1 MLLPNKDTEK
11 TDYLQDWPSHY
22 YDIPTGSKRR
32 DALAFAKQ
40 QGLSTPADVYR
51 KKLCEKRFFSQN
63 STGTVD
69 SFLHAWMMIKA
80 SSAAG
85 SSFLQK
91 KKLTR
96 ELETY
101 MEALCLLHYEP
112 ESEEERMVLTEEWC
126 DFARYFI
133 SSCVGSKGYC
143 STLFGFVP
151 IKDAT
156 VAEKIAAEIQ
166 LVTRDYPARFGYE
179 EAFRPLHRI
188 LCDTYCSMIE
198 GGADYLN

>member
-1 MLLPNKDTEK
+1 MLLPNQDTGK
-11 TDYLQDWPSHY
+11 TDDLQDWPSHY
-22 YDIPTGSKRR
+22 YDIPTGARR
-32 DALAFAKQ
+32 MEALASAEQ
-40 QGLSTPADVYR
+40 QGLSTPADAYR
-51 KKLCEKRFFSQN
+51 RKLCEKRFFSQN

-91 KKLTR
+91 RRLTR

-101 MEALCLLHYEP
+101 MEALCLLNYVP
-112 ESEEERMVLTEEWC
+112 ENEEERMVLTEEWY

-156 VAEKIAAEIQ
+156 VAEKIAAEIG

-179 EAFRPLHRI
+179 EAFRPLNRI

-198 GGADYLN
+198 GGADYLD